1 MTHEDDANPEQLDDE
16 LDFER
21 GGDGSDLHQPVRA
34 HVEAVLQP
42 HTGDYAPPLDQLLRI
57 GSPYEKPNTAAKIAQ
72 IGFTQE
78 HVPDLVRM
86 TRDRALQL
94 AKGDTDEVWAPIHA
108 LAALERLDVGEHVA
122 ELMPLFDLDSEW
134 FGEGLPNV
142 LKHAGASVLEP
153 LRAYVQDTSRWVY
166 GRAYALSTFSELVK
180 LQPELR
186 DQAIQILE
194 ETLARASDN
203 DPYVNADIVSE
214 LTYLQAVEALPVIR
228 QAFEQELVDESI
240 MGGWTEVLE
249 ALGQSPDPD
258 DPLVARERERWGS
271 GRQPGLSSPPGGASP
286 APSRKPGKAAKQKNK
301 RKMSAASRKTNKKK
315 KRK

>member
-1 MTHEDDANPEQLDDE
+1 MTHEDDTNPEQLDDE
-16 LDFER
+16 LDFEW
-21 GGDGSDLHQPVRA
+21 GGDGSDLNQPVHA
-34 HVEAVLQP
+34 HVAAVLQP
-42 HTGDYAPPLDQLLRI
+42 HTADYAPPLDQLLRI
-57 GSPYEKPNTAAKIAQ
+57 GSPHEKPNTAAKIAQ

-94 AKGDTDEVWAPIHA
+94 AKGDTDESWAPIHA

-122 ELMPLFDLDSEW
+122 DLMPLFDLDSEW
-134 FGEGLPNV
+134 FGEGLPDV

-153 LRAYVQDTSRWVY
+153 LRAYVQDTTRWIY
-166 GRAYALSTFSELVK
+166 GRTYALSTFSELVK

-186 DQAIQILE
+186 DQAIQILG
-194 ETLARASDN
+194 ETLTRASEN
-203 DPYVNADIVSE
+203 DPYVNADIIHE
-214 LTYLQAVEALPVIR
+214 LTHLQAVEALPVIQ
-228 QAFEQELVDESI
+228 QAFEQDLVDESV

-249 ALGQSPDPD
+249 ALGQPPDPA
-258 DPLVARERERWGS
+258 DPLVARERERWGAQL
-271 GRQPGLSSPPGGASP
+271 QPRLSSPSGGVSP

-301 RKMSAASRKTNKKK
+301 RKMSATSRKTNKKK